1 MVSLVP
7 KLTIYFYKKIK
18 LFLKKNKAQDIMKEN
33 HFLFSA
39 LYGEQINIPLG
50 IYPFEPQKLKLLRK
64 GTI

>member
-1 MVSLVP
+1 
-7 KLTIYFYKKIK
+7 
-18 LFLKKNKAQDIMKEN
+18 MKEN